1 MIETPRLILRGW
13 REDDLEAFA
22 ALNADP
28 EVMRHFPSALSRAES
43 DALAAR
49 YQAHI
54 DHHGYGRWAI
64 ERREDGAV
72 LGFSG
77 PMSMSPPNPLA
88 PGAEMGWRLARR
100 FWGRGYA
107 TEASR
112 AAMDFCF
119 ADRGLK
125 QIVAFT
131 STTNLPSQ
139 AVMAR
144 LGMARRE
151 DLDFDHPNV
160 AEGHV
165 LRRHLVWSQ
174 DAP

>member
-1 MIETPRLILRGW
+1 VIETPRLLLRSW
-13 REDDLEAFA
+13 REEDLDPFA

-28 EVMRHFPSALSRAES
+28 EVMRHFPSTLSRAES
-43 DALAAR
+43 AALAAR
-49 YQAHI
+49 YQTHI
-54 DHHGYGRWAI
+54 EQHGFGRWGV
-64 ERREDGAV
+64 ERRDDGAF

-77 PMSMSPPNPLA
+77 PMSLSPPNPLA

-100 FWGRGYA
+100 FWGEGYA

-112 AAMDFCF
+112 AAIDYCL
-119 ADRGLK
+119 ARLGLE

-131 STTNLPSQ
+131 ATTNLPSQ

-151 DLDFDHPNV
+151 DLDFDHPNLP
-160 AEGHV
+160 EGHI

-174 DAP
+174 DAR